1 MQNGASMSTKNP
13 RKIGIAASKKGVR
26 NPAYPS
32 IEIHGCPTAE
42 RLRMAGDDFT
52 LGGEDR
58 GVKTYAMRDS
68 PLDRAFKK
76 KIISGAEHSALQK
89 YRHHWYHAGQAPT
102 ISSLDL
108 DRIFSGGLGGPAG
121 MPKSEGQVFHRQ
133 CWRAAQQCLGL
144 RSAAVVD
151 LFVCREENLEQC
163 GQAIGWNSKP
173 QAIAGAAELVKDA
186 GYRLAKL
193 WGIG

>member
-1 MQNGASMSTKNP
+1 MIGASVKSKNIRRTGIP
-13 RKIGIAASKKGVR
+13 ASRKVFP
-26 NPAYPS
+26 NPEYPS
-32 IEIHGCPTAE
+32 IEIHGSPTPE
-42 RLRMAGDDFT
+42 RLRLAGNDFA

-58 GVKTYAMRDS
+58 GIKTYTMRDS
-68 PLDRAFKK
+68 PLDRAHKK
-76 KIISGAEHSALQK
+76 GIISGAEHSALQK

-108 DRIFSGGLGGPAG
+108 DRIFSAEPSKRAG
-121 MPKSEGQVFHRQ
+121 MPMSESQVYHGQEWRQ
-133 CWRAAQQCLGL
+133 AQECLGM
-144 RSAAVVD
+144 RSSAIVD

>member
-1 MQNGASMSTKNP
+1 MIEGQVKP
-13 RKIGIAASKKGVR
+13 RNIRRQGIPATKKGVP
-26 NPAYPS
+26 NPDYPMD
-32 IEIHGCPTAE
+32 IHGSPTAE
-42 RLRMAGDDFT
+42 RIVKSNGDFT

-58 GVKTYAMRDS
+58 GIKTYIMRDS
-68 PLDRAFKK
+68 PLDRAHKK
-76 KIISGAEHSALQK
+76 GIISGAEHSALQK

-108 DRIFSGGLGGPAG
+108 DRIFSGGEFGPAG

-133 CWRAAQQCLGL
+133 RWREAQQCLGL
-144 RSAAVVD
+144 RSAPVVE
-151 LFVCREENLEQC
+151 LFVCEERNLEYC
-163 GQAIGWNSKP
+163 GQSIGWSSKP

>member
-1 MQNGASMSTKNP
+1 MHGASMTTKNP
-13 RKIGIAASKKGVR
+13 RKIGIPASKKGVP

-32 IEIHGCPTAE
+32 IEIHGSPTEE
-42 RLRMAGDDFT
+42 RLRRAGDNFV

-58 GVKTYAMRDS
+58 GIKTYTMRDS

-76 KIISGAEHSALQK
+76 RIISGAEHSALQK
-89 YRHHWYHAGQAPT
+89 YRHHWFHAGQAPT

-108 DRIFSGGLGGPAG
+108 DRIFSSEPSKRAG
-121 MPKSEGQVFHRQ
+121 MPMSESQVFHGQR
-133 CWRAAQQCLGL
+133 WREAQACLGL
-144 RSAAVVD
+144 RSSAVVD
-151 LFVCREENLEQC
+151 RFVCQEESLELC

-186 GYRLAKL
+186 GYRLARL

>member
-1 MQNGASMSTKNP
+1 MHGTSMSKNIRRTGVP
-13 RKIGIAASKKGVR
+13 ASKKGVP
-26 NPAYPS
+26 NPEYPT
-32 IEIHGCPTAE
+32 IDIHGCPTAE
-42 RLRMAGDDFT
+42 RLSKSAGDFS

-58 GVKTYAMRDS
+58 GIKTYIMRDS
-68 PLDRAFKK
+68 PLDRAHKK
-76 KIISGAEHSALQK
+76 GIISGAEHSALQK

-133 CWRAAQQCLGL
+133 RWREAQACLGL
-144 RSAAVVD
+144 RSSAVVD
-151 LFVCREENLEQC
+151 RFVCQEQNLELC
-163 GQAIGWNSKP
+163 GQLIGWANKP

>member
-1 MQNGASMSTKNP
+1 MTAKNI
-13 RKIGIAASKKGVR
+13 RRQGIAASKHGKP
-26 NPAYPS
+26 NPSYPS
-32 IEIHGCPTAE
+32 IEIHGSPTAE
-42 RLRMAGDDFT
+42 RLRMAGPDFV

-58 GVKTYAMRDS
+58 GIKTYTMRDS
-68 PLDRAFKK
+68 PLDRAHKK
-76 KIISGAEHSALQK
+76 GIISGAEHSALQK

-108 DRIFSGGLGGPAG
+108 DRIFSGGEGGPAG

-133 CWRAAQQCLGL
+133 CWRQAQACLGL
-144 RSAAVVD
+144 RSSAIVD
-151 LFVCREENLEQC
+151 RFVCREENLEVC
-163 GQAIGWNSKP
+163 GNLIGWTNKP

>member
-1 MQNGASMSTKNP
+1 MHATVKNI
-13 RKIGIAASKKGVR
+13 RRTGIAASKKGVK
-26 NPAYPS
+26 NPEYPS
-32 IEIHGCPTAE
+32 IEIHGSPTEE
-42 RLRMAGDDFT
+42 RLRRAGDNFV

-58 GVKTYAMRDS
+58 GVKTYTMRDC

-76 KIISGAEHSALQK
+76 RIISGAEHSALQK
-89 YRHHWYHAGQAPT
+89 YRHHWYHAGQAPH
-102 ISSLDL
+102 IGSLDL
-108 DRIFSGGLGGPAG
+108 DRIFSGGEGGPAG

-133 CWRAAQQCLGL
+133 RWREAQACLGL

-151 LFVCREENLEQC
+151 RFVCQEQNLELC

>member
-1 MQNGASMSTKNP
+1 MTRP
-13 RKIGIAASKKGVR
+13 FKKGDRVQLTNR
-26 NPAYPS
+26 YADALNRSFHA
-32 IEIHGCPTAE
+32 
-42 RLRMAGDDFT
+42 T
-52 LGGEDR
+52 LDWRSRR
-58 GVKTYAMRDS
+58 GSVTRCNLNDVTIRWDGRGIKTYIMRDS
-68 PLDRAFKK
+68 PLDRAHKK
-76 KIISGAEHSALQK
+76 GIISGAEHSALQK

-108 DRIFSGGLGGPAG
+108 DRIFSGGDGGPAG

-133 CWRAAQQCLGL
+133 RWREAQQCLGM
-144 RSAAVVD
+144 RSSAIVD
-151 LFVCREENLEQC
+151 RFVCREENLELC
-163 GQAIGWNSKP
+163 GQLIGWANKP

>member
-1 MQNGASMSTKNP
+1 MHEAVVKNI
-13 RKIGIAASKKGVR
+13 RRQGVAASKHGKP
-26 NPAYPS
+26 NPEYPS
-32 IEIHGCPTAE
+32 IEIHGSPTKE
-42 RLRMAGDDFT
+42 RLRMAGNDFA

-58 GVKTYAMRDS
+58 GIKTYTMRDS
-68 PLDRAFKK
+68 PLDRAHKK
-76 KIISGAEHSALQK
+76 GIISGAEHSALQK
-89 YRHHWYHAGQAPT
+89 FRHHWYHSGQAPA

-108 DRIFSGGLGGPAG
+108 DRVFSGEPGGVHG

-133 CWRAAQQCLGL
+133 RWKEAQEKLGA
-144 RSAAVVD
+144 RSTPVVEM
-151 LFVCREENLEQC
+151 FVCHEGNLEIC
-163 GQAIGWNSKP
+163 GQMLGWNSKP

>member
-1 MQNGASMSTKNP
+1 MIGASMTTRNIRRTGTP
-13 RKIGIAASKKGVR
+13 ATIKGKP

-32 IEIHGCPTAE
+32 IEIHGSPTPE
-42 RLRMAGDDFT
+42 RLRMAGNDFA

-58 GVKTYAMRDS
+58 GIKTYTMRDS
-68 PLDRAFKK
+68 PLDRAHKK
-76 KIISGAEHSALQK
+76 GIISGAEHSALQK

-102 ISSLDL
+102 IGSLDL
-108 DRIFSGGLGGPAG
+108 DRIFSGGEGGPAG

-133 CWRAAQQCLGL
+133 RWREAQACLGM
-144 RSAAVVD
+144 RSSAVVD
-151 LFVCREENLEQC
+151 RFVCQEENLELC
-163 GQAIGWNSKP
+163 GQAIGWANKP

-186 GYRLAKL
+186 GYRLARL

>member
-1 MQNGASMSTKNP
+1 MIGTQVKTKNI
-13 RKIGIAASKKGVR
+13 RRQGIPASKGGVP
-26 NPAYPS
+26 NPEYGPTVQRLAMAQGNVS
-32 IEIHGCPTAE
+32 I
-42 RLRMAGDDFT
+42 GDDKQ
-52 LGGEDR
+52 GG
-58 GVKTYAMRDS
+58 KTYTMRDC
-68 PLDRAFKK
+68 PLDRAHKK
-76 KIISGAEHSALQK
+76 GIISGAEHSALQK

-108 DRIFSGGLGGPAG
+108 DRIFSGGDGGPAG

-133 CWRAAQQCLGL
+133 CWRAAQACLGL
-144 RSAAVVD
+144 RSTAVVD
-151 LFVCREENLEQC
+151 RFVCREENLEVC
-163 GQAIGWNSKP
+163 GMMIGWNSKP

>member
-1 MQNGASMSTKNP
+1 MHGASMTTKNI
-13 RKIGIAASKKGVR
+13 RRTGIAASKKGKP
-26 NPAYPS
+26 NPEYPS
-32 IEIHGCPTAE
+32 IEIHGSPTPE
-42 RLRMAGDDFT
+42 RLRMAGGDFA

-58 GVKTYAMRDS
+58 GIKTYTMRDC

-76 KIISGAEHSALQK
+76 RIISGAEHSALQK
-89 YRHHWYHAGQAPT
+89 YRHHWYHAGQAPH
-102 ISSLDL
+102 IGSLDL
-108 DRIFSGGLGGPAG
+108 DRIFSGGQGGPAG

-133 CWRAAQQCLGL
+133 RWREAQACLGL
-144 RSAAVVD
+144 RSSAVVD
-151 LFVCREENLEQC
+151 RFVCQEESLELC

>member
-1 MQNGASMSTKNP
+1 MPEASMRNP
-13 RKIGIAASKKGVR
+13 RKIGIPATVKGKP

-32 IEIHGCPTAE
+32 IEIHGSPTPE
-42 RLRMAGDDFT
+42 RLRMAGNDFA

-58 GVKTYAMRDS
+58 GIKTYTMRDS
-68 PLDRAFKK
+68 PLDRAHKK
-76 KIISGAEHSALQK
+76 GIISGAEHSALQK
-89 YRHHWYHAGQAPT
+89 FRHHWYHSGQAPA

-108 DRIFSGGLGGPAG
+108 DRVFSGEPGGVHG

-133 CWRAAQQCLGL
+133 RWLEAQEKLGA
-144 RSAAVVD
+144 RSTPVVEM
-151 LFVCREENLEQC
+151 FVCHEGNLEIC
-163 GQAIGWNSKP
+163 GQMLGWNSKP

>member
-1 MQNGASMSTKNP
+1 MHGTSMSKNIRRTGVP
-13 RKIGIAASKKGVR
+13 ASKKGVP
-26 NPAYPS
+26 NPEYPT
-32 IEIHGCPTAE
+32 IDIHGCPTAE
-42 RLRMAGDDFT
+42 RLSKSAGDFS

-58 GVKTYAMRDS
+58 GIKTYIMRDS
-68 PLDRAFKK
+68 PLDRAHKK
-76 KIISGAEHSALQK
+76 GIISGAEHSALQK
-89 YRHHWYHAGQAPT
+89 YRHHWFYAGQAPT

-133 CWRAAQQCLGL
+133 RWREAQACLGL
-144 RSAAVVD
+144 RSSAVVD
-151 LFVCREENLEQC
+151 RFVCQEQNLELC
-163 GQAIGWNSKP
+163 GQLIGWANKP

>member
-1 MQNGASMSTKNP
+1 MQNGASMSNRNIRRT
-13 RKIGIAASKKGVR
+13 GIAASKKGKP
-26 NPAYPS
+26 NPEYAKFT
-32 IEIHGCPTAE
+32 EGPTKE
-42 RLRMAGDDFT
+42 RLEKSDGFYVV
-52 LGGEDR
+52 GNDR
-58 GVKTYAMRDS
+58 QGAPIHTMRDC

-76 KIISGAEHSALQK
+76 RIISGAEHSALQK
-89 YRHHWYHAGQAPT
+89 YRHHWYHAGQAPH
-102 ISSLDL
+102 IGSLDL

-133 CWRAAQQCLGL
+133 RWREAQQCLGL
-144 RSAAVVD
+144 RSSAVVD
-151 LFVCREENLEQC
+151 RFVCQEESLELC

-186 GYRLAKL
+186 GYRLARL